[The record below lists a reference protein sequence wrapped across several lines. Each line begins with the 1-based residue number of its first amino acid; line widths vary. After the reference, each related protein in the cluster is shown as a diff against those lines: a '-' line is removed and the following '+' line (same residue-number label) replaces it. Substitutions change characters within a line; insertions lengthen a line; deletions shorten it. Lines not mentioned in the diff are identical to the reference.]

1 MDEKI
6 TDILM
11 VLDQEE
17 DPSQR
22 EIANQV
28 GFSVGSVNA
37 LIKKCAKK
45 DFVKIERINARNIKY
60 ILTPKGMKEKTKKT
74 INYIQKSYQAIK
86 QLENKVTELA
96 VKHDDES
103 KTINIY
109 NKESGEIFDLV
120 TSTLDNLDANY
131 SVVDTKEQVKS
142 IVNKKDNVIY
152 YWNSDLDLNNE
163 SLYNI
168 LKVKS

>member
-6 TDILM
+6 TDILQ
-11 VLDQEE
+11 VLDQED

-45 DFVKIERINARNIKY
+45 GFVKIERINARNIKY

-74 INYIQKSYQAIK
+74 INYIQKSYRAIK
-86 QLENKVTELA
+86 KLENKITELA
-96 VKHDDES
+96 VKHNDES
-103 KTINIY
+103 KIINIY

-120 TSTLDNLDANY
+120 TSTLDKLDVNY
-131 SVVDTKEQVKS
+131 EIIDTKDQVKNS
-142 IVNKKDNVIY
+142 INEKNNVIY
-152 YWNSDLDLNNE
+152 YWSSELDLNNE

-168 LKVKS
+168 LKVRI

>member
-11 VLDQEE
+11 IIDQED

-45 DFVKIERINARNIKY
+45 GFVKIERINSRNIKY
-60 ILTPKGMKEKTKKT
+60 ILTPKGIKEKTKKT
-74 INYIQKSYQAIK
+74 INYIQKSYRAIK
-86 QLENKVTELA
+86 QLENKVAELA
-96 VKHDDES
+96 VKHDDEG
-103 KTINIY
+103 KMINIY
-109 NKESGEIFDLV
+109 SKESGEIFDLV
-120 TSTLDNLDANY
+120 TSALDNLDVNY
-131 SVVDTKEQVKS
+131 SVVGTKEQVKS

-152 YWNSDLDLNNE
+152 YWSSDLDLNNE

-168 LKVKS
+168 FKVNL